1 MDDPAYFLY
10 FPGMMAYSLSAAQHA
25 AAPARFALYG
35 ELPGESELEL
45 IHIEDIRSRA
55 RLYDWTITPHSH
67 REMWQFIYVEKG
79 GAEATLEDARIQLGN
94 RSVLCIPDGV
104 VHGFAFERDTLGWV
118 LSIETRLFETA
129 SFAHVR
135 ALLMKNSFGVKKLSL
150 TAATNRDVNFFF
162 SRLHQEF
169 VEARDGRGVIL
180 DCLTGALLVL
190 LLRDAPGT
198 SGPGAAAPD
207 GARLA
212 AEFRD
217 LVNRRFREHWS
228 VARYAA
234 VLSVSQSRLS
244 RTIRRA
250 SGRSPAALINARLL
264 LEAQRNLHY
273 TEATAA
279 QIALDLGFQDPAYF
293 SRFFKRLTGV
303 TPRRYRINSRRGK
316 L

>member
-1 MDDPAYFLY
+1 MDDPANFLY
-10 FPGMMAYSLSAAQHA
+10 FPGMAHLHAETA

-67 REMWQFIYVEKG
+67 REMWQFIHVAKG
-79 GAEATLEDARIQLGN
+79 GAEATLEDARIALAP
-94 RSVLCIPDGV
+94 RSVLAIPDGV
-104 VHGFAFERDTLGWV
+104 VHGFAFEEGTLGWV

-129 SFAHVR
+129 AFAPLR
-135 ALLMKNSFGVKKLSL
+135 ALLARRGFGVTKLDL
-150 TAATNRDVNFFF
+150 TAAKDREVNFLF
-162 SRLHQEF
+162 SRLHEEF
-169 VEARDGRGVIL
+169 RDAKEGRGVML
-180 DCLTGALLVL
+180 DSLTSALLVL
-190 LLRDAPGT
+190 MLREAPERTEG
-198 SGPGAAAPD
+198 GDAPD

-212 AEFRD
+212 AGFRD

-228 VARYAA
+228 VDRYAGA
-234 VLSVSQSRLS
+234 LAVSQSQLS

-250 SGRSPAALINARLL
+250 TGRSPAAIINARLL

-279 QIALDLGFQDPAYF
+279 QIGLDLGFQDPAYF

-303 TPRRYRINSRRGK
+303 TPRRYRLDSRRGGA
-316 L
+316 